1 MADATNTV
9 VSLAGDESSLPAVT
23 RATYNRNLLERALPL
38 LIHQQ
43 FGQTRE
49 LKRRQ
54 GQSMVFRRYESLSA
68 ATTPLQDGV
77 TPNGT
82 PISKTDVVATIN
94 FYGNYTVVT
103 DKIDLTWFDDVI
115 DEASNLMGENEGLS
129 MDQVYRGPI
138 NAGTNFI
145 RIQTSGVLSTS
156 GARTTVLSVILK
168 AALDR
173 AIRTLDNQNVKTFTP
188 RVYGSTRIASQP
200 IDEAYWAIIHP
211 DIIED
216 LMTYSR
222 SGLTTGTDFTPVKN
236 YANPTGVIR
245 GEVGAYRKIRFV
257 ATTNAMKW
265 TDAGGSVGA
274 TGLKSTTGSLID
286 VYSCLIVGRDAYGI
300 VPIMTGNSRIIIHK
314 AGSNSDPLNQRNTVA
329 WKAGG
334 VSVILN
340 DAFMCRVEC
349 GVTA

>member
-9 VSLAGDESSLPAVT
+9 VSLAGNETDLPAVT
-23 RATYNRNLLERALPL
+23 RATYNRNLLDRALPL

-54 GQSMVFRRYESLSA
+54 GQSMVFRRYESLNA

-82 PISKTDVVATIN
+82 TLSKTDVVATIN

-138 NAGTNFI
+138 NAGTSFI
-145 RIQTSGVLSTS
+145 RIQTGGTLSTS
-156 GARTTVLSVILK
+156 GVRTTVLSVILK

-265 TDAGGSVGA
+265 TDSGGTKGA
-274 TGLKSTTGSLID
+274 TGLKSTTGTDID